1 MKCNLLHINIKKCC
15 YIHLK
20 PSNRKSGVEH
30 NEEEHVLTL
39 NNVVIK
45 QVKKVKFLGVII
57 DDQIKWD
64 AHIRSLNTK
73 LKCEIGKICRIRHI
87 IPEKLYKEIYYTLF
101 ESHLRFGISVWGGLS
116 NNRLEPIFITQ
127 KKCVRILFGNR
138 EAYLEKFRTCARTRS
153 RDKQKLGSDFYE
165 KQHTKPLF
173 KKNGLLTV
181 HSLFKHTC
189 LLEMFKINKL
199 ESPAPL
205 LDLFHRSP
213 RRTDRFITPTPST
226 SFIYQSTKMWNDC
239 RNTASKI
246 NFSTSTNNYSNN
258 IHII

>member
-1 MKCNLLHINIKKCC
+1 MC
-15 YIHLK
+15 
-20 PSNRKSGVEH
+20 
-30 NEEEHVLTL
+30 
-39 NNVVIK
+39 
-45 QVKKVKFLGVII
+45 
-57 DDQIKWD
+57 
-64 AHIRSLNTK
+64 
-73 LKCEIGKICRIRHI
+73 
-87 IPEKLYKEIYYTLF
+87 LYLIVDIL
-101 ESHLRFGISVWGGLS
+101 
-116 NNRLEPIFITQ
+116 
-127 KKCVRILFGNR
+127 CVRILFGNR

-165 KQHTKPLF
+165 KQQTKPLF

-246 NFSTSTNNYSNN
+246 NFSTSTNLVKSTLRSELLSIQSRYDEIDWCELNFDSKELKF
-258 IHII
+258 